1 MNIKLTQIESDII
14 IGGFSVETTLQ
25 NSAQDVGNLYK
36 DFINNGKM
44 QLLNEIT
51 KEKLEYYAV
60 IWYTKLHEKY
70 MYLLGQK
77 LDKRIDNFDIKVIK
91 AGTYAF
97 SMFPSKYDG
106 IKAWTDFYNEEIP
119 GIGYKPIEHN
129 DIAFEYYPNGLNG
142 EYELW
147 SLVEKA

>member
-1 MNIKLTQIESDII
+1 MNIKISKIESDVI
-14 IGGFSVETTLQ
+14 IGGFSIETTLQ
-25 NSAQDVGNLYK
+25 KSAQDIGNLYN

-44 QLLNEIT
+44 ELLNEIT
-51 KEKLEYYAV
+51 KNKLEYYAV

-77 LDKRIDNFDIKVIK
+77 LDKKIGDFDIKIIK

-97 SMFPSKYDG
+97 SKFPSKYDG

-119 GIGYKPIEHN
+119 GIGYKPIEYN
-129 DIAFEYYPNGLNG
+129 DIAFEYYSNGLG
-142 EYELW
+142 GKYELW
-147 SLVEKA
+147 SFVEKA

>member
-44 QLLNEIT
+44 QLLSEIT

-77 LDKRIDNFDIKVIK
+77 LEKELTLLTLRLLKL
-91 AGTYAF
+91 
-97 SMFPSKYDG
+97 
-106 IKAWTDFYNEEIP
+106 
-119 GIGYKPIEHN
+119 EHMLFLRFHQN
-129 DIAFEYYPNGLNG
+129 MMELRHGLIFIMKKFL
-142 EYELW
+142 E
-147 SLVEKA
+147 